1 LIRLS
6 KSSISF
12 KEIFAV
18 SKVLK
23 KEYLGMGEEVK
34 QFENKLTNFFGRQ
47 SLCVNSGTAALQLSL
62 QSIGVGPGD
71 EVLIQSLTYVA
82 SFQAISAT
90 GAKPIACEVNPLD
103 LTIDLNDAQKKIT
116 SKTKAIMP
124 MHYSG
129 NPGNLESIYNFANKN
144 KLRVIEDAAHAFGS
158 SYKDRLI
165 GSFGD
170 IVCFSFDGIK
180 NITSGEG
187 GAIVSSD
194 TKIMNKIKDF
204 RLLGVINDSENRALN
219 KRSWGFDVTDQ
230 GWRYHMSNVMA
241 AIGIVQFKKFKKFSS
256 KRKSLAKLYQKE
268 LNNLKNVELLD
279 IDYSNI
285 TPHIFVV
292 KIKNNLRNH
301 LKDVLKSAKIQTGLH
316 YKPNHL
322 LSYYSQK
329 KMPLTELIY
338 SELITLP
345 LHADLKNSDV
355 KRICSIIK
363 PICE

>member
-1 LIRLS
+1 
-6 KSSISF
+6 
-12 KEIFAV
+12 
-18 SKVLK
+18 
-23 KEYLGMGEEVK
+23 MGEEVK
-34 QFENKLTNFFGRQ
+34 VFENKLTNFFGRQ

-90 GAKPIACEVNPLD
+90 GAKPIACEVNPLN

-129 NPGNLESIYNFANKN
+129 NPGNLESIYNFAKKN

-187 GAIVSSD
+187 GCIVSSD
-194 TKIMNKIKDF
+194 NKVIERIKDS
-204 RLLGVINDSENRALN
+204 RLLGVEKDSDKRYSGQ
-219 KRSWGFDVTDQ
+219 RSWEFDVKRQ
-230 GWRYHMSNVMA
+230 GWRYHMSNIMA
-241 AIGIVQFKKFKKFSS
+241 AIGIEQLKKFDIFAKKRQSFAKQYDQLFSGNKKIKIL
-256 KRKSLAKLYQKE
+256 KRDY
-268 LNNLKNVELLD
+268 NNVVPHIYVVIIDNLKKRDLLRKKM
-279 IDYSNI
+279 IE
-285 TPHIFVV
+285 
-292 KIKNNLRNH
+292 KE
-301 LKDVLKSAKIQTGLH
+301 IQTGVH
-316 YKPNHL
+316 YAPNHL
-322 LSYYSQK
+322 LTFFKDNSFNDIVNAKIMYDNI
-329 KMPLTELIY
+329 L
-338 SELITLP
+338 TLP
-345 LHADLKNSDV
+345 LHPDLTKKDITYVAKNLNIFLND
-355 KRICSIIK
+355 I
-363 PICE
+363 EH